1 MSQMTIKITLEQCNL
16 NSFAYINLFL
26 INNEYIYIYER
37 KKFSLSEKYFIFKMK
52 NID

>member
-1 MSQMTIKITLEQCNL
+1 MTIEITLEQCNL

-26 INNEYIYIYER
+26 INNEYIKKKR